1 MASYKGHSL
10 ADSQLMNYE
19 PRWIKYAQF
28 PSAAGL
34 IPNAPYIPFAI
45 DDVVMINGTPES
57 SSAVGKAAPVTDSVN
72 TTGRA

>member
-10 ADSQLMNYE
+10 TDSQLINYE
-19 PRWIKYAQF
+19 LREIKYAQL
-28 PSAAGL
+28 PSEAGL
-34 IPNAPYIPFAI
+34 MPNAPYIPFAI

-57 SSAVGKAAPVTDSVN
+57 SSAVGKAAPVTDSVS